1 MASTLAFPNYQ
12 AAASQPGLLDPQQET
27 PSPSV
32 ETRHLGIYKRMDLE
46 DRATPYRRSYVND
59 AVDILKSAGRS
70 LKLHDLQ
77 ARISAKRGKHVSLGS
92 LKVCLS
98 RYVDAEDQSKLLTR
112 LAPGLFG
119 LAEWEREHASGMRTR
134 AVAAGSNQVLDSLSK
149 LQSVVTGEGLSGSP
163 SMPSF
168 VWTLPADAHLGRDE
182 QKVVICAR
190 DADEAYLRL
199 ELAGVLDARS
209 GLLQLKR

>member
-1 MASTLAFPNYQ
+1 MASTLASPNYQ
-12 AAASQPGLLDPQQET
+12 AASAHSGMLEPQQET
-27 PSPSV
+27 PSLS
-32 ETRHLGIYKRMDLE
+32 EQKRHLGTYKRMELE

-98 RYVDAEDQSKLLTR
+98 RYVDAEDESKLLTR

-119 LAEWEREHASGMRTR
+119 LTEWEREHASGMRAR
-134 AVAAGSNQVLDSLSK
+134 AVAAGSSQILDNLSK
-149 LQSVVTGEGLSGSP
+149 LQSVVTGEGLSGP
-163 SMPSF
+163 PPMPMF
-168 VWTLPADAHLGRDE
+168 LWTLPADAHLGRDE